1 MDNKFCNEQKEKYA
15 GKKVQGSQGDTG
27 AADPALTQEN
37 AWLNQKIEE
46 LQDELKRRVQ
56 IINKLKRGWMINII
70 IIHLFHYTYNSGR

>member
-15 GKKVQGSQGDTG
+15 GKKQQQGSQGDTG
-27 AADPALTQEN
+27 ASDPALVQEN

-56 IINKLKRGWMINII
+56 TINKLKRG
-70 IIHLFHYTYNSGR
+70 